1 MATSKKAAQ
10 KKAGN
15 ILSSIFKPSDDC
27 RKSAAK
33 LASKACDKGTKGS
46 KKGCSKAGKVVGSKV
61 TGSGK
66 NAKQGCKFYS
76 KTR

>member
-1 MATSKKAAQ
+1 MATTKKTAQ

-27 RKSAAK
+27 RKAAAK
-33 LASKACDKGTKGS
+33 LASKPCDKDSKGS
-46 KKGCSKAGKVVGSKV
+46 KKACSKAGKVVGSKV

-66 NAKQGCKFYS
+66 SAKQGCKFYS
-76 KTR
+76 KMK